1 MVQILLFSVNSMLA
15 VAPLLQRDA
24 LLRRQSRLERLLSTG
39 ENRPRCFFKPPF
51 SLGHGLLA
59 RGDAPLDRIV
69 STIALRLLLAP
80 IRLGG
85 GALLQP
91 NLPSLFILLPEAL
104 AARPLR

>member
-1 MVQILLFSVNSMLA
+1 MIQILLFSVNSMLA

-24 LLRRQSRLERLLSTG
+24 LLRRQARLERLLRCRD
-39 ENRPRCFFKPPF
+39 RPRCFFKPPF

-69 STIALRLLLAP
+69 ATVALRLLLAP

-91 NLPSLFILLPEAL
+91 DLSSLFILLSEAL